1 MRRFIFSTVVTAWLA
16 VMPAS
21 LRGQFDARRPRV
33 SSVVTRGDTLTWI
46 RSHTKGSDSAAHL
59 DTLVFL
65 RRGAA
70 TYVRSAGAW
79 VLLPLEMTRHVWRL
93 DTLARDR
100 ERLRAKLS
108 LSGVRVSP

>member
-1 MRRFIFSTVVTAWLA
+1 MRHFIFSIVVTLSLA
-16 VMPAS
+16 GTTTN
-21 LRGQFDARRPRV
+21 LRSQLDARRPRE
-33 SSVVTRGDTLTWI
+33 SSVVTRGDTLIWI
-46 RSHTKGSDSAAHL
+46 RSHAKTSDSVAHL

-70 TYVRSAGAW
+70 TYVRSAGVW
-79 VLLPLEMTRHVWRL
+79 VLLPMEMTRHVWRL

-108 LSGVRVSP
+108 LSGARVPP